1 MDWRVKG
8 IIQKVLGAL
17 PGGHAL
23 HFHLQRRFG
32 GLRDFDGELASKV
45 DDWEIMVGHLRDAG
59 IARRAVELGAQRRRR
74 NRPAE
79 RMFAA
84 AAAHHEDSHGEALTT
99 VCAVGTSG

>member
-8 IIQKVLGAL
+8 IIQKGLGAL

-45 DDWEIMVGHLRDAG
+45 DDWET
-59 IARRAVELGAQRRRR
+59 EL
-74 NRPAE
+74 PI
-79 RMFAA
+79 
-84 AAAHHEDSHGEALTT
+84 LLLKL
-99 VCAVGTSG
+99 VLK